1 MNSLGKAA
9 LAAVTAANT
18 FLAVTCAY
26 FATSVLRNSGARSG
40 PAALLWLMAFCVFL
54 VWTGHMAALIGA
66 YRRRTSDS
74 FKLAHTLGVQATPA
88 LLGLMAA
95 FLILHGRF

>member
-1 MNSLGKAA
+1 MNTLGKAA
-9 LAAVTAANT
+9 LATVTAANT

-26 FATSVLRNSGARSG
+26 FAANILRNPGARSE
-40 PAALLWLMAFCVFL
+40 PTALLWLMAFCAFL
-54 VWTGHMAALIGA
+54 VWTGHVGALVGA

-74 FKLAHTLGVQATPA
+74 FKLAHTLGMQATPA

-95 FLILHGRF
+95 FLMLYWRP